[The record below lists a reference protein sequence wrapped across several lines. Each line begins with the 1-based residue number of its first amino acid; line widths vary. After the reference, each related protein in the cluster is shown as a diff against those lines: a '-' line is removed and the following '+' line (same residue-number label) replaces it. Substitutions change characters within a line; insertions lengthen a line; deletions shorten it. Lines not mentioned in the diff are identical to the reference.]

1 MPKVLV
7 VDDSQSVREVV
18 EHTLVAEAMDVVSA
32 ASGTE
37 AMEQFEREHPDL
49 VVCDVVMPDR
59 NGYEI
64 CRFVKA
70 HPRFGQTP
78 VLLMS
83 GIVNSRVLAEA
94 ARVRSDDVLLK
105 PFEAD
110 ELIRRVSLLLASGG
124 GAGPG
129 CLFVDDTVPASGA
142 LEPVGFVTPDATA
155 VKRLEEALGL
165 LGALPGVEWVALT
178 DGEGFLVGSVGEAGL
193 PGEVAAALASGL
205 CGSMGDAGRALGR
218 GAAGGM
224 LVEFERDTLL
234 VQRAGPLV
242 LTALLGPAATVDG
255 IGRDISSALP
265 NLVRIVC
272 GEVSAA

>member
-18 EHTLVAEAMDVVSA
+18 EHTLAAEAMDVVSA
-32 ASGTE
+32 ASGAE
-37 AMEQFEREHPDL
+37 AMEQFEREQPDL

-110 ELIRRVSLLLASGG
+110 ELIRRVSLLLAA
-124 GAGPG
+124 GAGVGPG
-129 CLFVDDTVPASGA
+129 GPFVGDAVPVLAA
-142 LEPVGFVTPDATA
+142 LEAVALTTPEATA
-155 VKRLEEALGL
+155 VKRLEEALGQ
-165 LGALPGVEWVALT
+165 LGALPGVEWIALT

-205 CGSMGDAGRALGR
+205 CGSTGDVGHALGR
-218 GAAGGM
+218 GGAGGM

-234 VQRAGPLV
+234 VQRAGPLM
-242 LTALLGPAATVDG
+242 LLALLGNTAAVDG
-255 IGRDISSALP
+255 IGRETSRALP

-272 GEVSAA
+272 GEVSAE